1 MSIEAVMSR
10 VSQLQAMLASA
21 NGAPAAAAATAT
33 SKNFST
39 ELANATAT
47 HRSSP
52 AAATPASTA
61 ATAATATVSELPSGT
76 PYASEITAA
85 AKANGLDPAL
95 LAGLIKQESGFNPTA
110 GSPAGARG
118 LAQLMPATAAG
129 LGVTNVLDPVQSI
142 NGGAKYLAQQ
152 LKTFGGDV
160 AKALA
165 AYNAG
170 PGAVQRFGGIPP
182 YAETQNYV
190 RIVQANAATYRAG
203 ATVLQQHSVLLR
215 RERSLRD
222 LRPMTTDR
230 TAAPTRGT
238 ALADRAAH
246 GARTQAP
253 PADAFSALLAAA
265 PKSDAPA
272 RRDERPLRRD
282 EPQRWDEG
290 PRQRLERRPNG
301 PKHDEYRRPDAA
313 TKEAAPTED
322 IATSCDPEE
331 PTTEEPVTV
340 ATPSLFALQ
349 LASPLPPATGT
360 RRHASRPPPRPRRP
374 RARPRC
380 RSSPASSPPLW
391 PRPRRSHPSRA
402 RSPPSP
408 PLPLPPPPLSPR
420 ARSPRF

>member
-1 MSIEAVMSR
+1 
-10 VSQLQAMLASA
+10 
-21 NGAPAAAAATAT
+21 
-33 SKNFST
+33 
-39 ELANATAT
+39 
-47 HRSSP
+47 
-52 AAATPASTA
+52 
-61 ATAATATVSELPSGT
+61 
-76 PYASEITAA
+76 
-85 AKANGLDPAL
+85 
-95 LAGLIKQESGFNPTA
+95 
-110 GSPAGARG
+110 
-118 LAQLMPATAAG
+118 MPATAAG

-190 RIVQANAATYRAG
+190 RIVQANAATYRRRRP
-203 ATVLQQHSVLLR
+203 VLQQHSVLLR

-238 ALADRAAH
+238 ALADRAVH

-282 EPQRWDEG
+282 DAPALGRGSAPAARAPSERAQARRVPPPGR
-290 PRQRLERRPNG
+290 RRP
-301 PKHDEYRRPDAA
+301 
-313 TKEAAPTED
+313 KEAAPTED

-331 PTTEEPVTV
+331 PTTEE
-340 ATPSLFALQ
+340 AA
-349 LASPLPPATGT
+349 
-360 RRHASRPPPRPRRP
+360 
-374 RARPRC
+374 
-380 RSSPASSPPLW
+380 
-391 PRPRRSHPSRA
+391 
-402 RSPPSP
+402 
-408 PLPLPPPPLSPR
+408 
-420 ARSPRF
+420 